1 MRITKSKL
9 KDIIREELAQVSENR
24 FTDGKSAEELAD
36 MIEGGADNIL
46 KIAKQLKSIASK
58 GEKGNWSKAEQYAG
72 TIRAIA
78 NVQIWEAIQKIKYP
92 D

>member
-1 MRITKSKL
+1 MKITKSRL
-9 KDIIREELAQVSENR
+9 KEIIREELGQLTENR
-24 FTDGKSAEELAD
+24 FTDGKTPEELAE
-36 MIEGGADNIL
+36 MVEGGADNIL

-72 TIRAIA
+72 AIRAIA
-78 NVQIWEAIQKIKYP
+78 NVQIWEAIQKIKFP

>member
-1 MRITKSKL
+1 MKITKDKL
-9 KDIIREELAQVSENR
+9 KQIVREELAQVSENR
-24 FTDGKSAEELAD
+24 FTDGKSTEELAD
-36 MIEGGADNIL
+36 MIEGGADNIH
-46 KIAKQLKSIASK
+46 KISKQLKSIASK

-78 NVQIWEAIQKIKYP
+78 NVQIWEAIQKIKFP